1 MQTVSFEE
9 ALEQLLTRDTR
20 YHRDAYLFVRDA
32 LDHTRKLLD
41 REQRETRAAKRAQ
54 IEEQHVTGQQL
65 LAGVR
70 ELALQSFGPMTIAVF
85 EEWGIHACPDFGEIV
100 FIMVEHKLLKKTE
113 RDSRA
118 DFEDGY
124 DFYEA
129 FRKPYLPTGK
139 IIALAVPPKEAK
151 A

>member
-9 ALEQLLTRDTR
+9 ALEQLMSKDQR

-41 REQRETRAAKRAQ
+41 REQKETRVAKRVQ
-54 IEEQHVTGQQL
+54 PVEQHVTGQQL
-65 LAGVR
+65 LSGVR
-70 ELALQSFGPMTIAVF
+70 ELALQSYGPMVISVF
-85 EEWGIHACPDFGEIV
+85 EEWGIRSSEDFGEIV

-113 RDSRA
+113 NDSRA
-118 DFEDGY
+118 DFAHGF
-124 DFYEA
+124 DFHEA
-129 FRKPYLPTGK
+129 FRKPFLPSGK
-139 IIALAVPPKEAK
+139 LTAPVEPSKEAK

>member
-1 MQTVSFEE
+1 
-9 ALEQLLTRDTR
+9 
-20 YHRDAYLFVRDA
+20 LFVRDA

-41 REQRETRAAKRAQ
+41 REQKETRVAKRTPP
-54 IEEQHVTGQQL
+54 EEQHVTGQQL

-70 ELALQSFGPMTIAVF
+70 ELALQSYGPMVVSVF
-85 EEWGIHACPDFGEIV
+85 DAWGIRSCEDFGEIV

-113 RDSRA
+113 NDSRA
-118 DFEDGY
+118 HFENGY

-129 FRKPYLPTGK
+129 FRKPFLPLSK
-139 IIALAVPPKEAK
+139 ITALAEPPKEAN